1 MIIFIFFQQMCAVSM
16 TKKLI
21 TDGQNCY
28 HYTLQIFTCSEQIFF
43 KIGFLKN
50 LANFT
55 GKRLCWSL
63 LLLKLQALETS
74 TRVFSFFLS
83 NTCRYC
89 FYLSKVNNRNNT
101 FALNCFLW
109 SYLKTFSNV
118 SIFDLYFLL
127 GITLQLI

>member
-1 MIIFIFFQQMCAVSM
+1 MIIFISFHQICAESM
-16 TKKLI
+16 TKKLV

-50 LANFT
+50 LANFK

-63 LLLKLQALETS
+63 FLSKLQALKTS
-74 TRVFSFFLS
+74 ARVFSFFLS
-83 NTCRYC
+83 NFCGCC
-89 FYLSKVNNRNNT
+89 FYLSKVNNRNNSC
-101 FALNCFLW
+101 ALNCFLW